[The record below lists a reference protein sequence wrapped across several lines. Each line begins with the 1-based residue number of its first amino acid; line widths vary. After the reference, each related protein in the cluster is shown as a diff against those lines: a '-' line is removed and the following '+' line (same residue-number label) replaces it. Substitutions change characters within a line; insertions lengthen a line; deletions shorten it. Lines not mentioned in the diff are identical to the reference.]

1 MVAIGMIMRGMSQ
14 ADVARRLHVTREAV
28 RQWVEAW
35 RAGGP
40 AALAPRPRVR
50 RRRVDLL
57 LIADAL
63 SSSRHSP
70 ETVLTTRR
78 VRQIIQRTFGV
89 GYCASSAR
97 SILHRLGFTFSR
109 KQGWHRTTEREA
121 RRRAS

>member
-1 MVAIGMIMRGMSQ
+1 MIRRGATQ
-14 ADVARRLHVTREAV
+14 AEVARKLHVTREAV

-50 RRRVDLL
+50 RRRVELAR
-57 LIADAL
+57 IASAL
-63 SSSRHSP
+63 ERARGASEAR
-70 ETVLTTRR
+70 LTTWR
-78 VRQIIQRTFGV
+78 VRRIIQRHFGV

-97 SILHRLGFTFSR
+97 AILHRLGFSYSR
-109 KQGWHRTTEREA
+109 KHGWHRAGERAEP